1 MPCVLYL
8 HGRIHHRWFPPSQDG
23 PARRHALADASLVL
37 DRATTLDRRGKELLL
52 RYREYLQERHP
63 LARVLAHASEYAREH
78 GGEPVAISVAPSS
91 AASAEMEVALVY
103 ADNSEDPQGPPARYA
118 VLLPLSAPEGARHLA
133 NFVSY
138 FSSLYDTTMY
148 PILHPGGDGG
158 FTMAAIPSRVD
169 RTPGLAAAA
178 ASCSNYAE
186 DFPRG
191 SGRRHRFT
199 LLEWVKALLYQS
211 QRLQLTGRLMQEWSE
226 FELRGGALCVATT
239 LTRGSPE
246 SRHSAYAH
254 LCLQSSTSFHAGST
268 TTSSLSAATGRSSAT
283 WPLDTLSRTA
293 LRATTAVVSISPAK
307 SLARSATSRAR
318 LQTAWPWSRRSA
330 RRPTSSPLR
339 RTPSGPRSPRSCC
352 PTRAAGTRATTSAW
366 TPSRASSASSSWCV
380 ALPARP
386 FVLPPPAL
394 VLAPSHAAGP
404 ARRPADRASLW
415 RQGCVH
421 LLCHR

>member
-1 MPCVLYL
+1 MCCARGKHVLDATDNPPISPEEEVLLRNPAMAVSSRVINAALAFAASGTTPTREDGGHGVGRPLNDGMPCVLYL
-8 HGRIHHRWFPPSQDG
+8 HGRIHHRWFPPSHDG
-23 PARRHALADASLVL
+23 PARRHALGDASLVL
-37 DRATTLDRRGKELLL
+37 DRATTLDRRGKDLLL

-63 LARVLAHASEYAREH
+63 LAHVLAHASEYAREH
-78 GGEPVAISVAPSS
+78 GGEPVAISVAPST

-148 PILHPGGDGG
+148 PVLHPGGDGG

-211 QRLQLTGRLMQEWSE
+211 QRLHLTGRLMQEWSE
-226 FELRGGALCVATT
+226 FGLGGGALSVA
-239 LTRGSPE
+239 
-246 SRHSAYAH
+246 
-254 LCLQSSTSFHAGST
+254 ST
-268 TTSSLSAATGRSSAT
+268 
-283 WPLDTLSRTA
+283 
-293 LRATTAVVSISPAK
+293 
-307 SLARSATSRAR
+307 
-318 LQTAWPWSRRSA
+318 
-330 RRPTSSPLR
+330 
-339 RTPSGPRSPRSCC
+339 
-352 PTRAAGTRATTSAW
+352 
-366 TPSRASSASSSWCV
+366 
-380 ALPARP
+380 
-386 FVLPPPAL
+386 
-394 VLAPSHAAGP
+394 
-404 ARRPADRASLW
+404 
-415 RQGCVH
+415 
-421 LLCHR
+421 